1 MDLEASSSLG
11 GDWMNKKK
19 KNRFDNTDGSK
30 ESEESETEDIYDDDQ
45 REEMLVDDEITAAE
59 DGFMRGRELT
69 SKKAKLL
76 KRPEHEDSVSVELAE
91 DDYLDD

>member
-1 MDLEASSSLG
+1 MDLGARSSLG

-19 KNRFDNTDGSK
+19 KNRFDNTEGSK

-59 DGFMRGRELT
+59 EGFMRGRELT
-69 SKKAKLL
+69 SKKAKHL